1 MIVEVYCNKKENA
14 FGGSKTHKL
23 SKDEKKAAQY
33 STLLLTFYTLGALP
47 AEAGSIARYNMRTI
61 KRNASK
67 STKYLSVKNQKRLR
81 IENPV
86 KWNKTY
92 GPKSFY
98 YRDKKRKAETR
109 KRNK

>member
-1 MIVEVYCNKKENA
+1 MASGEYKKENA

-33 STLLLTFYTLGALP
+33 STLLLTLYTLGALP

-67 STKYLSVKNQKRLR
+67 APKYLNADQQARLKKSNPRRWEKEYGKNSAYQ
-81 IENPV
+81 
-86 KWNKTY
+86 
-92 GPKSFY
+92 
-98 YRDKKRKAETR
+98 
-109 KRNK
+109 RNKDRASKRRRARK